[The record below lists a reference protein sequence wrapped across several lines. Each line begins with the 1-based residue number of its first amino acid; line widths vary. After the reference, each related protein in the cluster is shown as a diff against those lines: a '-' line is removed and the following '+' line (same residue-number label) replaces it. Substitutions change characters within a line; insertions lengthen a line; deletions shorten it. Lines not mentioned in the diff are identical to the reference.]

1 MSMYNSQIEYSIDY
15 ISRNATYLTTLS
27 QNKKTKP
34 KMKKNRAGCNMKYIC
49 TWLSITHFKKKKNPI
64 DYYIVYSIN
73 FGFYNKYKFFVKI
86 SSFDCWY
93 ILR

>member
-27 QNKKTKP
+27 QNKKKTKN
-34 KMKKNRAGCNMKYIC
+34 KKNRAGCNMNLYLIKYH
-49 TWLSITHFKKKKNPI
+49 TFKKKNPI
-64 DYYIVYSIN
+64 VYYIVYSIN
-73 FGFYNKYKFFVKI
+73 FGLYNKYKFFVKI